1 MNILAIG
8 SHPDDI
14 EYGCGG
20 TLTKYAQKGHRIY
33 LMIMTDGELRG
44 DPERRRKE
52 QMESARLMSAK
63 DVLFGGYPDA
73 GLVCD
78 RNLVRKI
85 EEAVALT
92 TPDFVYVHSPDD
104 THHDHR
110 ALSQAAIPACRA
122 VRNVLYYEGPSTLNF
137 SPCVYVDIGPVLHA
151 KLSCLEAHASQVMQT
166 TVQDMSIVDLA
177 RSAAHFRG
185 IQGRIRYAEAFAPVR
200 LFINI
205 E

>member
-8 SHPDDI
+8 SHPDDV

-20 TLTKYAQKGHRIY
+20 TLTKYAHKGHDIY
-33 LMIMTDGELRG
+33 LMVLTNGELRG
-44 DPERRRKE
+44 DPETRRKE
-52 QMESARLMSAK
+52 QMESARLMGVK
-63 DVLFGGYPDA
+63 EVFFGDCPDA

-78 RNLVRKI
+78 REMVRRI
-85 EEAVALT
+85 ENAVAAAK
-92 TPDFVYVHSPDD
+92 PDFVYVHYPDD

-110 ALSQAAIPACRA
+110 ALSQAAIPACRS

-137 SPCVYVDIGPVLHA
+137 CPTVFVDVGGVLHT
-151 KLSCLEAHASQVMQT
+151 KLACLEAHSSQVTQT
-166 TVQDMSIVDLA
+166 NIQDMSIVDLA
-177 RSAAHFRG
+177 RSAAQFRG
-185 IQGRIRYAEAFAPVR
+185 IQGRIRSAEAFVPVR